1 MRQSEVKNYSSVVES
16 AYVFARK
23 VALFQGAFLGSSY
36 LVGNTALLGTL
47 VVGATFVINGNMT
60 AGQLTGFCMF
70 AGHLAESVL
79 EISESVGG
87 FLRAQGSGARLFYL
101 LDRDSFD
108 VRDATTHVGGGE
120 TLPISYKADIEF
132 DDISFRYPSRSESPL
147 VLDDLSFKL
156 QEGEMLA
163 ITGSS
168 GSGKSSVMSLLM
180 RFYAP
185 TSGSIKLGGKGEF
198 CNIMLCHFT

>member
-1 MRQSEVKNYSSVVES
+1 MRQSEVKNYSNVVES

-23 VALFQGAFLGSSY
+23 VALFEGAFLGSSY

-47 VVGATFVINGNMT
+47 VVGATFVIDGNMT

-108 VRDATTHVGGGE
+108 VRDATTRVDGGE

-147 VLDDLSFKL
+147 VLDELSFKL
-156 QEGEMLA
+156 QDGEMLA

-198 CNIMLCHFT
+198 MQYYALPFT

>member
-1 MRQSEVKNYSSVVES
+1 M
-16 AYVFARK
+16 AIILA
-23 VALFQGAFLGSSY
+23 
-36 LVGNTALLGTL
+36 TA
-47 VVGATFVINGNMT
+47 VIDGNMT

-79 EISESVGG
+79 EMSESVGG

-101 LDRDSFD
+101 LGRDSFD
-108 VRDATTHVGGGE
+108 VCDATTRVDGGE

-147 VLDDLSFKL
+147 VLDELSFKL

-163 ITGSS
+163 IAGSS

-180 RFYAP
+180 KFYAP

-198 CNIMLCHFT
+198 MQYFAMPFT